1 MGELGVVSQN
11 THRFGATPSLDPAGR
26 TPAAPSTPQG
36 GRGMPTPATSGR
48 LEARTTVP
56 STTAAPRNGRPA
68 SSRRRPAPSSGRHR
82 RRSRGGGRR
91 AAAWTLSPRQPTV
104 GLGEEDSDEKRGRTV
119 SYSCPLVSRVALND
133 HESAGQSTV
142 YRASGGGGNR
152 TRVLRSRSRPSPSA
166 ADTRLSGAAPL
177 PAAVPPRNQRMCPQ
191 ASVGVRV

>member
-142 YRASGGGGNR
+142 YRVEVAGIEPAS
-152 TRVLRSRSRPSPSA
+152 
-166 ADTRLSGAAPL
+166 SGAAAGLLRAQPTRDCRGRHHCRRL
-177 PAAVPPRNQRMCPQ
+177 CRPVTNGCVLRPQ
-191 ASVGVRV
+191 SV